1 MSKSK
6 EALALLDDLD
16 SYTAVPAHTPPSSA
30 AATHKSKAKNSS
42 LGVSNPA
49 VPAATPPPPVVNDK
63 DAADALAFLDE
74 ITQKSTEPRKPVR
87 VTLGGGSRP
96 GTPSVRRS
104 AEQPPKQASADP
116 TPATTTA
123 SASATP
129 APAGGWGWGS
139 VWNTASAALAQA
151 REKVDEQVK
160 NLEQN
165 EQAKKWGEGMMSY
178 VKQAQL
184 DKLAQDLRT
193 TSLSTLTGI
202 MNVVAPPIAEHE
214 VIQVT
219 LSHDMIGYD
228 GVETLV
234 YRGLARVLEQV
245 EGGDLVVNRGQE
257 SRPKDND
264 LGVRDLNAVEGLKA
278 ALKLSEVDTMEQIK
292 IHSTL
297 PKKEASSVANPTTY
311 SPVFLR
317 IQPFTSSFP
326 PTADPAS
333 ADPDATTSK
342 TVLQFLLYLSD
353 PSHKLIHTAVSQ
365 TIPASW
371 LALWDED
378 DKPGAQRKNGEWIED
393 MLIEALRVAVEVIG
407 QEYIVARMSWDSTA
421 ATVTETGTD
430 EQEEKTA

>member
-16 SYTAVPAHTPPSSA
+16 SFTPVPAHPPPSSTA
-30 AATHKSKAKNSS
+30 STHKSKAKNSS
-42 LGVSNPA
+42 LGISNPPA
-49 VPAATPPPPVVNDK
+49 PAATTPPPVVNDK

-104 AEQPPKQASADP
+104 AEQPAK
-116 TPATTTA
+116 PATGDPASDTA
-123 SASATP
+123 AASTSGA
-129 APAGGWGWGS
+129 APATGAGWGWGS

-151 REKVDEQVK
+151 KEKVDEQVK

-184 DKLAQDLRT
+184 DKL
-193 TSLSTLTGI
+193 GI
-202 MNVVAPPIAEHE
+202 INVVAPPIAEHE

-219 LSHDMIGYD
+219 LSHDMIGYE
-228 GVETLV
+228 GVENLV

-257 SRPKDND
+257 SRQKDNA

-278 ALKLSEVDTMEQIK
+278 ALKLSEVDITEQIK
-292 IHSTL
+292 IHATL
-297 PKKEASSVANPTTY
+297 PKKEASSVSNPTTY

-317 IQPFTSSFP
+317 IQPFTSTFP
-326 PTADPAS
+326 PTPDPAFTE
-333 ADPDATTSK
+333 PEATTTK

-393 MLIEALRVAVEVIG
+393 MLVEALRVAVEVIG
-407 QEYIVARMSWDSTA
+407 QEYIVARMSWDPAAAVLTEKVDDEDEEETA
-421 ATVTETGTD
+421 
-430 EQEEKTA
+430 

>member
-16 SYTAVPAHTPPSSA
+16 SYTAVPAHPPPSST

-42 LGVSNPA
+42 VG
-49 VPAATPPPPVVNDK
+49 

-116 TPATTTA
+116 TPATTAA
-123 SASATP
+123 STSIASQAVG
-129 APAGGWGWGS
+129 GGWGWGS

-151 REKVDEQVK
+151 KEKVDEQVK
-160 NLEQN
+160 SLEQN

-184 DKLAQDLRT
+184 DKLAQDLKT

-202 MNVVAPPIAEHE
+202 INVVAPPIAEHE

-219 LSHDMIGYD
+219 LSHDMVGYD

-257 SRPKDND
+257 SRLKDD
-264 LGVRDLNAVEGLKA
+264 VLGARDLNAVEGLKA

-311 SPVFLR
+311 SQIFLR
-317 IQPFTSSFP
+317 IQPFTSTFP
-326 PTADPAS
+326 PTPDLAS
-333 ADPDATTSK
+333 EDPDATTSK

-353 PSHKLIHTAVSQ
+353 PSHQLIHTAVSQ

-407 QEYIVARMSWDSTA
+407 QEYIVARMSWDSPA
-421 ATVTETGTD
+421 AAVTEASDD
-430 EQEEKTA
+430 EHEETTA

>member
-16 SYTAVPAHTPPSSA
+16 SFTPVPAHPPPASTAS
-30 AATHKSKAKNSS
+30 THKSKTKNAS
-42 LGVSNPA
+42 LTTSNPPPPA
-49 VPAATPPPPVVNDK
+49 VTPPPPVVNDK

-74 ITQKSTEPRKPVR
+74 ITQKSAEPRKPVR

-104 AEQPPKQASADP
+104 AEQPSKPATESAAASTAAASTAAASAAS
-116 TPATTTA
+116 PAK
-123 SASATP
+123 
-129 APAGGWGWGS
+129 AGGWGWGS
-139 VWNTASAALAQA
+139 VWNTASAAIAQA
-151 REKVDEQVK
+151 KEKVDEQVK

-184 DKLAQDLRT
+184 DKLAQDLKT

-214 VIQVT
+214 VIEVT

-228 GVETLV
+228 GIENLV
-234 YRGLARVLEQV
+234 YRGFARVLEQV

-257 SRPKDND
+257 SRPKENA
-264 LGVRDLNAVEGLKA
+264 LATRELNAVEGLNSA
-278 ALKLSEVDTMEQIK
+278 IKLSEVELNEQIK

-297 PKKEASSVANPTTY
+297 PKKEASSISNPTTY

-317 IQPFTSSFP
+317 IQPFTSALP
-326 PTADPAS
+326 PTSNP
-333 ADPDATTSK
+333 TSESEANAPK

-353 PSHKLIHTAVSQ
+353 PAHKLTHTA
-365 TIPASW
+365 
-371 LALWDED
+371 
-378 DKPGAQRKNGEWIED
+378 
-393 MLIEALRVAVEVIG
+393 
-407 QEYIVARMSWDSTA
+407 
-421 ATVTETGTD
+421 
-430 EQEEKTA
+430 